1 MICKLIDYANITMG
15 QSPASKFYNSSG
27 LGTPFL
33 QGNRTFGRK
42 YPSFD
47 TWTTSVSKMA
57 RKGDVIMSV
66 RAPVG
71 ELNIAPDDFCLGR
84 GVCSIRSNDPNQE
97 FLFYLLKYSI
107 SRLLSK
113 QTGTVF
119 GSVNRNDIGNLV
131 IDLPSYERRTKIG
144 RILSAIDLKIQI
156 NERINGCLEAQA
168 ERLFEREL
176 LRFEDLPEGWKLG
189 SLLDIADYT
198 NGLAMQK
205 YRPLEGSGMPVLK
218 IKELRQGFCDSESE
232 RCDYGIDDN
241 YHIQD
246 KDVIFSWSGSLLVDF
261 WCGGHCGLNQHLFK
275 VSSKKYPKWFFY
287 AWTKHYQ
294 EHFAG
299 IAAGMATTM
308 GHIKRSELAKAK
320 VLIPNPDDFDR
331 IGLEIEPLYKT
342 IISRRLENARLSMM
356 RDSLLPKLM
365 SGEIHVDSI
374 RSDQ

>member
-15 QSPASKFYNSSG
+15 QSPASEFYNSSG

-47 TWTTSVSKMA
+47 TWTTSASKMA

-131 IDLPSYERRTKIG
+131 IDLPSFERRTKIG

-156 NERINGCLEAQA
+156 NERINGCLTAKLSTMLKSFVNSLSDNPVVKLKQILTLKKDTSQSGQDPELPYLPIDSIPMNSLALSEIRPNSEA
-168 ERLFEREL
+168 LSSL
-176 LRFEDLPEGWKLG
+176 LRFQKDDILVGAMRVYFHRVVLAPMDGLTRTTCFVLRPIEPEFLAYC
-189 SLLDIADYT
+189 LLT
-198 NGLAMQK
+198 CNT
-205 YRPLEGSGMPVLK
+205 
-218 IKELRQGFCDSESE
+218 DSA
-232 RCDYGIDDN
+232 IDFA
-241 YHIQD
+241 Q
-246 KDVIFSWSGSLLVDF
+246 
-261 WCGGHCGLNQHLFK
+261 Q
-275 VSSKKYPKWFFY
+275 SSKGSTMPYAIWDGGLGEYEIPLPTKRQAEDFNRMAMPLIRMIQSSFFEN
-287 AWTKHYQ
+287 KD
-294 EHFAG
+294 
-299 IAAGMATTM
+299 
-308 GHIKRSELAKAK
+308 L
-320 VLIPNPDDFDR
+320 
-331 IGLEIEPLYKT
+331 T
-342 IISRRLENARLSMM
+342 IL
-356 RDSLLPKLM
+356 RDSLLPKFM
-365 SGEIHVDSI
+365 SGEIDVDNI
-374 RSDQ
+374 EV